1 MSSDGHRCFAYK
13 SNATY
18 VLVLVVMSIKFFYN
32 YGVILLMVICED
44 LETVLYSKIYVF
56 EVLFCS
62 TCGRI
67 HS

>member
-1 MSSDGHRCFAYK
+1 MSSDSQSCFVYK
-13 SNATY
+13 SNAAY
-18 VLVLVVMSIKFFYN
+18 ILILVVMSIKFFYN

-44 LETVLYSKIYVF
+44 LETVLYSKTYVF

-67 HS
+67 YS